1 MGQIVVVVQAS
12 ETSQGAVKEALSTIA
27 ACPLKMMV
35 LNQAT
40 QSVSERYGYGYAY
53 GYGYGNES

>member
-1 MGQIVVVVQAS
+1 M
-12 ETSQGAVKEALSTIA
+12 L
-27 ACPLKMMV
+27 V

-53 GYGYGNES
+53 GYGYGNEN